1 MVEDG
6 SLVTLIA
13 PTVSNSTGKWL
24 ETNITNPSNPPI
36 DKSLTVENAAADA
49 KIVGDKITAN
59 TERSTKNSTELYYA
73 KENEITVNVTEYSL
87 LENKVAYI
95 DTTNKIAT
103 YDNTAAFVLK
113 KMFQTAKNIE
123 LNHKHMVQYKLY
135 YMLFAIQQ
143 EM

>member
-13 PTVSNSTGKWL
+13 PTVSNNTGKWL

-87 LENKVAYI
+87 LENKVVYI

-123 LNHKHMVQYKLY
+123 LNHKHMVQ
-135 YMLFAIQQ
+135 
-143 EM
+143 